1 MITDKGMYRDR
12 HYTSKCVVVVQYW
25 NFTLTEHYIVQGMYR
40 DRHKFIPTLFKDT
53 QTLRQSDIVDYR
65 AYFAAKKN

>member
-25 NFTLTEHYIVQGMYR
+25 NITLTEHYIVQGMYR
-40 DRHKFIPTLFKDT
+40 DRQTNLF
-53 QTLRQSDIVDYR
+53 QLCSRTLRQSDIVDYR